1 MATAET
7 YIQEVSGRP
16 QPSRSQ
22 NVNVSMPERWVS
34 ALGGGAL
41 LAYGATHHSWNRAWL
56 MTAGGGLLHRAIT
69 GRCQL
74 YRALGV
80 DTATKEK
87 NGVTSVRHGEGIKVE
102 HSVTINRSPAELY
115 RFWRNIEN
123 LPTFMKHLESVRVLN
138 DGRSHWLVKAPAGKT
153 VEWDAEIHNE
163 IENELIAWRS
173 LENADINNAGS
184 VRFRRLPDGRTEV
197 KVVMSYEPPFGR
209 FGLEIAKLV
218 GEEPGQRLQGDL
230 WRFKQMMETGG
241 PSDEI
246 KQRSI

>member
-1 MATAET
+1 MKMATV
-7 YIQEVSGRP
+7 QEVPGRNEP
-16 QPSRSQ
+16 RAT
-22 NVNVSMPERWVS
+22 NVNVSTPERWAS

-41 LAYGATHHSWNRAWL
+41 LAYGATHHSWNRALL

-74 YRALGV
+74 YKVLGV
-80 DTATKEK
+80 DTATKEKDK
-87 NGVTSVRHGEGIKVE
+87 NGVTSVRHGEGIKIE
-102 HSVTINRSPAELY
+102 HAVTIDRSPEELY

-138 DGRSHWLVKAPAGKT
+138 DGRSHWVVKAPAGKT

-173 LENADINNAGS
+173 LGGADINNAGS
-184 VRFRRLPDGRTEV
+184 VHFRRLPNGGTEV
-197 KVVMSYEPPFGR
+197 RLVMSYEPPFGR

-218 GEEPGQRLQGDL
+218 GEDPAQQLRDDL

>member
-1 MATAET
+1 MATAESFVR
-7 YIQEVSGRP
+7 EVPGRSQARP
-16 QPSRSQ
+16 Q
-22 NVNVSMPERWVS
+22 NVNVSTPERWAS

-41 LAYGATHHSWNRAWL
+41 LAYGARHHSWNRALL

-74 YRALGV
+74 YKVLGV
-80 DTATKEK
+80 DTATKDE

-102 HSVTINRSPAELY
+102 HAVTIDRSPEELY

-138 DGRSHWLVKAPAGKT
+138 DGRSHWVVKAPAGKT

-173 LENADINNAGS
+173 LESADINNAGS
-184 VRFRRLPDGRTEV
+184 VRFRSLPNGRTEV

-209 FGLEIAKLV
+209 FGLEIAKLL
-218 GEEPGQRLQGDL
+218 GEDPAQPLRDDL